1 MADCPYSEDI
11 VKNSQGTLGLVLQ
24 DAEETS
30 EESDSEDE
38 VLKKGQIVVC
48 WYPSGHEETLL
59 ASKVH
64 VENSCFGCSV
74 NSRNPDNE
82 VID

>member
-1 MADCPYSEDI
+1 MADSPYSEDI

-30 EESDSEDE
+30 DESDSDEE

-48 WYPSGHEETLL
+48 WYPSGREETINI
-59 ASKVH
+59 SKVKFNVFKIH
-64 VENSCFGCSV
+64 VYKFSS
-74 NSRNPDNE
+74 NPHNTR
-82 VID
+82 